1 MRTTTLALTLWIAAS
16 LQAPRRPTKQ
26 RTLLE
31 AKRSSKP
38 PSSKGPRRITSDG
51 VKRSGLSLRTQLS
64 LVRAVNNAQAPTKQV
79 REKKRTGIT
88 KRNET
93 RANATEVLYER
104 SLLLVDGYN
113 VVFGS
118 PNLKTMS
125 EKSLDQAREALV
137 AGCESVASARNWD
150 VVVVFDAPQTDDERI
165 EDVRSPRTTVV
176 FTDRMESADAFIEK
190 VAEERRNLGDG
201 ATLVATN
208 DGMIRLMAAA
218 RNAGVLNVAGLIDAI
233 EGAEKALAS
242 RLKAGRA
249 ANAMQKDD
257 YDVLQDLAARHTSAA
272 EEQRNAK
279 RAQERSDHRRLL
291 ERIASKRSLVDVA
304 RLAAVERTMSDG
316 DRKAFDGDKRLLG
329 LLDLLGTA
337 WWESAESEA
346 LGGVPP

>member
-1 MRTTTLALTLWIAAS
+1 MRLLLSTLALAAS

-26 RTLLE
+26 HTKLQ

-93 RANATEVLYER
+93 RANVTEVLYER

-137 AGCESVASARNWD
+137 AGCESVAAARNWD

-190 VAEERRNLGDG
+190 VAEERRGLGDG

-242 RLKAGRA
+242 RLKANRN

-272 EEQRNAK
+272 EEQRNAL
-279 RAQERSDHRRLL
+279 RAQQRSDHRRLL
-291 ERIASKRSLVDVA
+291 ERIAHSRSLVDVA
-304 RLAAVERTMSDG
+304 RLAAIERTMSDG
-316 DRKAFDGDKRLLG
+316 DRRAFDGDKRLLG

-337 WWESAESEA
+337 WWEGAEGEA

>member
-1 MRTTTLALTLWIAAS
+1 MRTTTLALTLAVAAS
-16 LQAPRRPTKQ
+16 LQAPRRPTRQ
-26 RTLLE
+26 HTLLE

-93 RANATEVLYER
+93 RANVTEVLYER

-137 AGCESVASARNWD
+137 GGCESVASARNWD
-150 VVVVFDAPQTDDERI
+150 VVIVFDAPQTDDDRI

-242 RLKAGRA
+242 RLKANRN

-257 YDVLQDLAARHTSAA
+257 YDVLADLAARHTSAA

-279 RAQERSDHRRLL
+279 RAQTRSDHRRLL

-304 RLAAVERTMSDG
+304 RLAAVERKMSDG
-316 DRKAFDGDKRLLG
+316 DRRAFDGDKRLLG

-337 WWESAESEA
+337 WWDSAESEA

>member
-1 MRTTTLALTLWIAAS
+1 
-16 LQAPRRPTKQ
+16 
-26 RTLLE
+26 
-31 AKRSSKP
+31 
-38 PSSKGPRRITSDG
+38 
-51 VKRSGLSLRTQLS
+51 
-64 LVRAVNNAQAPTKQV
+64 
-79 REKKRTGIT
+79 
-88 KRNET
+88 
-93 RANATEVLYER
+93 
-104 SLLLVDGYN
+104 LLLVDGYN

-125 EKSLDQAREALV
+125 EKSLDQAREALIG
-137 AGCESVASARNWD
+137 GCESVASARNWD
-150 VVVVFDAPQTDDERI
+150 VVIVFDAPQTDDDRI
-165 EDVRSPRTTVV
+165 EDVRSQRTTVV

-304 RLAAVERTMSDG
+304 RLAAVERKMSDG